1 MPEYRRYNYI
11 ATDFKRLQLLHKTRV
26 STNKDFRNGRK
37 TEVMDKLRTFENK
50 LQIKAER
57 VGLATKSIRKMKTL
71 CEEKQTRID
80 TINEYIQQ
88 YNNTKEKRE
97 IQHLLEL
104 KIVDSKFDELI
115 IVKNI

>member
-1 MPEYRRYNYI
+1 MKDIYSIKIKIENLMPEYRRYNYI

-71 CEEKQTRID
+71 FEEK
-80 TINEYIQQ
+80 
-88 YNNTKEKRE
+88 
-97 IQHLLEL
+97 
-104 KIVDSKFDELI
+104 
-115 IVKNI
+115 

>member
-50 LQIKAER
+50 LQIRAER
-57 VGLATKSIRKMKTL
+57 VGLATKSIRKMKSL
-71 CEEKQTRID
+71 CEEKEARIE
-80 TINEYIQQ
+80 TINEYIEQ
-88 YNNTKEKRE
+88 YKSSLEKRE
-97 IQHLLEL
+97 I
-104 KIVDSKFDELI
+104 
-115 IVKNI
+115 